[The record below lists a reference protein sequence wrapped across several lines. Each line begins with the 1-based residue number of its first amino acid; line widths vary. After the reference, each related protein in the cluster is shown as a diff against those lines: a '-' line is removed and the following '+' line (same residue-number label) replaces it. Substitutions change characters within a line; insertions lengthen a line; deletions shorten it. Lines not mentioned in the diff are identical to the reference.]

1 MADNYL
7 ETKMEQYR
15 SGVRPVR
22 RRSAGQRVVVA
33 GSDSVAVLAEA
44 ARHAAAGCRTAVL
57 AAPTG
62 TPSTVRAYPA
72 SMPAAEA
79 LRRIIHDWH
88 DVDLLVL
95 CGDAPGVEDELAA
108 QRSAIPA
115 PIRSAAFRVVIIG

>member
-7 ETKMEQYR
+7 ETKMQQYR
-15 SGVRPVR
+15 SGVRPAR
-22 RRSAGQRVVVA
+22 RRLAGHRVVVA
-33 GSDSVAVLAEA
+33 GSDSAAVLAEA
-44 ARHAAAGCRTAVL
+44 ARHAAAGCRVAVL
-57 AAPTG
+57 AAPAG

-95 CGDAPGVEDELAA
+95 CGDAPGVAEEMER
-108 QRSAIPA
+108 QRSAIPL
-115 PIRSAAFRVVIIG
+115 PIRSTAFRIERI

>member
-1 MADNYL
+1 M
-7 ETKMEQYR
+7 
-15 SGVRPVR
+15 
-22 RRSAGQRVVVA
+22 
-33 GSDSVAVLAEA
+33 
-44 ARHAAAGCRTAVL
+44 L
-57 AAPTG
+57 AAPAG

-108 QRSAIPA
+108 QRCAIPL
-115 PIRSAAFRVVIIG
+115 PIRSAAFRIEHIR